1 MPLAPEPMCSTC
13 PVITTA
19 TTEDGQAVVRVSGA
33 GLTAEHQQA
42 WQAWILFECLC
53 VAHQLPLPCGP
64 LPGC

>member
-1 MPLAPEPMCSTC
+1 MCAC
-13 PVITTA
+13 PVTCETA
-19 TTEDGQAVVRVSGA
+19 IKEDGRSVVRISGS

-64 LPGC
+64 VPGF